1 MIVQCYIYRH
11 SMATPPQKI
20 DVILDILRIT
30 VRTFPHSPFAASLL
44 QQYQERGF
52 LTRKQ
57 LEGLMHKASKVHN
70 MPEGKLATLQAIIQK
85 MPVRQKSEAP
95 TSAPIHEESLPVR
108 IVIASILEKYP
119 THKPVLLFK
128 AKYETHTPLSKQEL
142 DELLRFYK
150 LLVLKDS
157 KG

>member
-1 MIVQCYIYRH
+1 MSLYFICRVH
-11 SMATPPQKI
+11 MDKQKQGV

-95 TSAPIHEESLPVR
+95 TSAPIYEESLPVR
-108 IVIASILEKYP
+108 ILIAAILEKYP
-119 THKPVLLFK
+119 EHKRVLFFK
-128 AKYETHTPLSKQEL
+128 AKYDTHTPLTKAEL

-157 KG
+157 KR

>member
-1 MIVQCYIYRH
+1 MDK
-11 SMATPPQKI
+11 QKHGV

-57 LEGLMHKASKVHN
+57 LEGLMHKASKVYN
-70 MPEGKLATLQAIIQK
+70 MPEGKLAILQAIIQK

-95 TSAPIHEESLPVR
+95 ASAPIHEESLPVR

-119 THKPVLLFK
+119 AHKRVLLFK

>member
-1 MIVQCYIYRH
+1 MDK
-11 SMATPPQKI
+11 QKHGV

-30 VRTFPHSPFAASLL
+30 VRTFRHSPFAASLL

-95 TSAPIHEESLPVR
+95 ASAPIHEESLPVR

-119 THKPVLLFK
+119 AHKRVLLFK